1 MLTLK
6 VLEKEIQIIKD
17 EMLVRGTVGETCK
30 IMFDNCWAKYEKIV
44 VFKSASI
51 GSKGY
56 EKFVLD
62 MNAEIDIPWEVLKTS
77 GYLKIGVYGVDG
89 ADVSPTLWSDKIE
102 IKDGTDTSGLQSAA
116 ATPGLM
122 AQVVEVAGEAVSIA
136 QSVRDDADSGKLKGE
151 KGDPGEAGPA
161 GPQGEQGIQGEQGPQ
176 GEKGET
182 GEQGPQGIPGEQGP
196 KGDTGATGPQ
206 GPQGVKGE
214 TGEQGPQGV
223 SGVYVGS
230 GEMPEGYNVQIDPNG
245 TTLDKQNL
253 MTDYTALVDQR
264 LNNVGWTEKASGY
277 TTNRYGIP
285 VTEGKWYSIEVNDFP
300 YQPLYIS
307 FKTVDNITGSQ
318 STHIARYTG
327 RCVIQAPT
335 NSKYMFISAKSERF
349 NDLKI
354 YEGFSS
360 KLPIS
365 KSLWTYGK
373 KLMTLGDSLTEQ
385 RVWQTVVCGKLGFS
399 SLIDLSKGGQKVAV
413 FADKVTA
420 ENIADVDVVTVMG
433 LFNSSDSVAGTVN
446 DEASNTVGASI
457 CAGYKYI
464 VEKLYSLKPTIQII
478 LMTPHCP
485 RADDV
490 RNKAEAVIEV
500 AKYYNIPYIDLY
512 KEAGFNK
519 HTFDIYLRDTVHSS
533 HDVGGGYEQEA
544 KVICGNMLKY
554 LC

>member
-1 MLTLK
+1 MNSINFRVSLDMFEVSSQTTIKAKKGDSACKIHITLTEHGK
-6 VLEKEIQIIKD
+6 IYKISEGCYATFSAKKSDGNFVYDNCTIEDNNIVYDFSSSIDEDGICQISACEGAVECEVALYKGD
-17 EMLVRGTVGETCK
+17 SEQLTSPRFTLVIDGTVYNGEDIISTPEVSALK
-30 IMFDNCWAKYEKIV
+30 DLLNETKATVEEIEAKLENGD
-44 VFKSASI
+44 F
-51 GSKGY
+51 
-56 EKFVLD
+56 
-62 MNAEIDIPWEVLKTS
+62 
-77 GYLKIGVYGVDG
+77 
-89 ADVSPTLWSDKIE
+89 
-102 IKDGTDTSGLQSAA
+102 Q
-116 ATPGLM
+116 
-122 AQVVEVAGEAVSIA
+122 GEP
-136 QSVRDDADSGKLKGE
+136 GE
-151 KGDPGEAGPA
+151 KGD
-161 GPQGEQGIQGEQGPQ
+161 
-176 GEKGET
+176 
-182 GEQGPQGIPGEQGP
+182 
-196 KGDTGATGPQ
+196 
-206 GPQGVKGE
+206 
-214 TGEQGPQGV
+214 

-230 GEMPEGYNVQIDPNG
+230 GDMPEGYNVQIDPNG

-253 MTDYTALVDQR
+253 MTDYTALVDER

-285 VTEGKWYSIEVNDFP
+285 VTEGKWYSTEVDDFP

-307 FKTVDNITGSQ
+307 FKTADNITGYSQ

-327 RCVIQAPT
+327 RSVIQAPT
-335 NSKYMFISAKSERF
+335 NSKYMFISAKSEQF

-385 RVWQTVVCGKLGFS
+385 KMWQTIVCGKLGFS
-399 SLIDLSKGGQKVAV
+399 SLIDLSEGGQKVAV

-519 HTFDIYLRDTVHSS
+519 HTFDIYLRDAVHSS
-533 HDVGGGYEQEA
+533 HGVGGGYEQEA